1 MSTALNIKQFKHEID
16 RAKANLNLADNA
28 VDEFKQNLYFDV
40 KRNFLIVD
48 KNEEQID
55 ISKQEAKDALE
66 EFNLANKRYDEGK
79 SDYIALQQARK
90 NYNNAK
96 IEYIKRLYE
105 YNTSLADLEI
115 AMHYHFDDLH
125 AQAEH
130 ALHYHYKEI
139 INKLEASMHCE
150 HRAEEEAKENK
161 KDEL

>member
-1 MSTALNIKQFKHEID
+1 MDSERNEYFESDKKINITE
-16 RAKANLNLADNA
+16 N
-28 VDEFKQNLYFDV
+28 
-40 KRNFLIVD
+40 

-150 HRAEEEAKENK
+150 HRAEEEAKDNK

>member
-1 MSTALNIKQFKHEID
+1 M
-16 RAKANLNLADNA
+16 
-28 VDEFKQNLYFDV
+28 NLYFEV
-40 KRNFLIVD
+40 KRCFLIVN

-55 ISKQEAKDALE
+55 ISKQEAKDALD
-66 EFNLANKRYDEGK
+66 EFNLVSKRYNEGK
-79 SDYIALQQARK
+79 SDYIALQSARK

-96 IEYIKRLYE
+96 IEYITRLYE

-139 INKLEASMHCE
+139 IDKLEASMHCE
-150 HRAEEEAKENK
+150 HRAEEEAKDDKSK
-161 KDEL
+161 KDKL